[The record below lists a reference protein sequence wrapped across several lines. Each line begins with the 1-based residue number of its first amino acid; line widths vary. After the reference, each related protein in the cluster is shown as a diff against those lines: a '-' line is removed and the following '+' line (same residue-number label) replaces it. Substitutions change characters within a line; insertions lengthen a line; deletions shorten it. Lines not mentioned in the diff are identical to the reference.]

1 MKKRL
6 RLKDSVKT
14 ALMVIGFVVLMI
26 CLFCVWQ
33 ERIERINSGEMI
45 VVSQSEMDR

>member
-6 RLKDSVKT
+6 KLKDSVKT
-14 ALMVIGFVVLMI
+14 GLMVVGFVIAMI
-26 CLFCVWQ
+26 CLFCIWQ
-33 ERIERINSGEMI
+33 VRMEKINSGEMI